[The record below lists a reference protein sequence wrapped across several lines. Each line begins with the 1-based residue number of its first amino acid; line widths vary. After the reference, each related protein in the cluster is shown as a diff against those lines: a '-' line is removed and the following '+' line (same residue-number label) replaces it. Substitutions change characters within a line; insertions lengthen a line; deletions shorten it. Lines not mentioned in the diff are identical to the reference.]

1 MSSTKTS
8 FLIALL
14 AIGTL
19 GVSAVQ
25 AVEDCLSNHAKSAQ
39 ETVNG
44 LIDKYDSAN
53 EKLVAISAEDRA
65 KMAAEVGQTAQKCPI
80 GRRVGETVAFV
91 QEALA
96 ASAAAERDCAEICPS
111 KKEAGCAKLQALA
124 KSRSS
129 LLCSLKTLASRT
141 GAATTG
147 DCRSKSECASKK
159 ATVAKGDFCGKKAQ
173 TLAAAV
179 RGENCAKA
187 NAELLIKEIA
197 GLKCSDKAQ
206 ELAANVKKAGCDK
219 SAAKLIIAAAT
230 GECAS
235 KASKSDCVQSLL
247 ARAKT
252 LKECW
257 AKAPAEY
264 ATLEETTRNE
274 IRGKVASFQ
283 GPIALVRPS
292 IFALEDGVGALV
304 RMNARMKEAA
314 EKDENLLKGISEDM
328 KKRFQANARLMA
340 ETHAILKSV
349 RATMESAMPK
359 KS

>member
-1 MSSTKTS
+1 M
-8 FLIALL
+8 
-14 AIGTL
+14 
-19 GVSAVQ
+19 
-25 AVEDCLSNHAKSAQ
+25 
-39 ETVNG
+39 
-44 LIDKYDSAN
+44 
-53 EKLVAISAEDRA
+53 
-65 KMAAEVGQTAQKCPI
+65 
-80 GRRVGETVAFV
+80 
-91 QEALA
+91 
-96 ASAAAERDCAEICPS
+96 
-111 KKEAGCAKLQALA
+111 
-124 KSRSS
+124 
-129 LLCSLKTLASRT
+129 
-141 GAATTG
+141 
-147 DCRSKSECASKK
+147 
-159 ATVAKGDFCGKKAQ
+159 
-173 TLAAAV
+173 
-179 RGENCAKA
+179 
-187 NAELLIKEIA
+187 IKEIA